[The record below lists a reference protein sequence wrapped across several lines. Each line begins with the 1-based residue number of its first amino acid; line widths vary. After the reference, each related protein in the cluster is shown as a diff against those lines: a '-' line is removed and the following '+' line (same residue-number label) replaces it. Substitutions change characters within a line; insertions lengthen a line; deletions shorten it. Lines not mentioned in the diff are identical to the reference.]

1 MDRITAAVAVV
12 NGRATTTSLKI
23 AEVFGK
29 RHADVI
35 RAIKSIETPDNFNE
49 RNFALVE
56 YTDAKG
62 EKRPAY
68 QITRDGF
75 TLLAM
80 GFTGE
85 KAMQFKIAYIEAF
98 NAMEEQLRQ
107 HPGTAR
113 PLPEPPALFRHEYRG
128 ARVAT
133 TAEVAAPRQCG
144 SIRLCRR
151 TPHGLPMAWISSGLQ
166 VCLAINRP

>member
-35 RAIKSIETPDNFNE
+35 RAIESIETPDNFNE

-75 TLLAM
+75 ALLAM
-80 GFTGE
+80 EGMRTFPNHDLTLIGCGSMLCATGLETRE
-85 KAMQFKIAYIEAF
+85 KAEAAAVTGCAPSEK
-98 NAMEEQLRQ
+98 NIVICLLGRLGRSN
-107 HPGTAR
+107 PGVSFSTF
-113 PLPEPPALFRHEYRG
+113 PTQSPLFRALES
-128 ARVAT
+128 
-133 TAEVAAPRQCG
+133 AEKVTKSPQKKEA
-144 SIRLCRR
+144 
-151 TPHGLPMAWISSGLQ
+151 
-166 VCLAINRP
+166 